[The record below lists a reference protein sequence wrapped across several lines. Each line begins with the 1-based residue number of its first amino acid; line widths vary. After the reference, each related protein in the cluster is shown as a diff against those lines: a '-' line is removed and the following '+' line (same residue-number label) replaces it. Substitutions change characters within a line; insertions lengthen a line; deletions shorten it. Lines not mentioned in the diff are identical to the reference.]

1 MIGND
6 STLVNSLV
14 KEARQGSEPA
24 LDQLLRVLYPRF
36 LRLARFTVKSD
47 DAAKD
52 VVQETLIRLSE
63 NLATLRSPD
72 AFNQWA
78 QAILQRCCI
87 SYFRQEKRLRLFEGG
102 VENLYETACAPDS
115 DEPEFCARS
124 ELQVAIDSLG
134 SNSREVVRL
143 HYYFG
148 LSVKEIAARV
158 RVSVG
163 AVRVRLHRA
172 RNELKDRL
180 IVQHGDCGVQA

>member
-6 STLVNSLV
+6 FNSLKCLV
-14 KEARQGSEPA
+14 TEARQGSVTA
-24 LDQLLRVLYPRF
+24 LDQLLCALYPQF
-36 LRLARFTVKSD
+36 LRLAKYSVKSD

-63 NLATLRSPD
+63 NLSTLRNPD

-78 QAILQRCCI
+78 HAILKRCCI
-87 SYFRQEKRLRLFEGG
+87 SHFRQEKRFWLFEAD
-102 VENLYETACAPDS
+102 VENLYEIACVPDS

-124 ELQVAIDSLG
+124 DLMAAIDSLG
-134 SNSREVVRL
+134 HKSREVVKM

-163 AVRVRLHRA
+163 AVKVRLHRA
-172 RNELKDRL
+172 RNELKARL
-180 IVQHGDCGVQA
+180 TVQHGDCGVQA